1 VPTTIVNKGFSFS
14 QGQVTLE
21 VTLDKDMYYHGE
33 RVAARI
39 NVTNTS
45 RKSVKNIRV
54 RIRETG
60 WNSYTEFTCMFS
72 WRYNPLWFYF
82 DSLVAG
88 FSLLIFE
95 VS

>member
-21 VTLDKDMYYHGE
+21 VTLDKDIYYHGE

-45 RKSVKNIRV
+45 RKSVKSIRV
-54 RIRETG
+54 RLGETG
-60 WNSYTEFTCMFS
+60 WSSYAEYTFVSLALQPIVVTFS
-72 WRYNPLWFYF
+72 QPASRL
-82 DSLVAG
+82 
-88 FSLLIFE
+88 
-95 VS
+95 